1 MCKTPNETYINSILY
16 MSHMVRNEEKLE
28 QALQLRK
35 RGFTLEEIAKY
46 VAVSKSTVSKWL
58 KNNANSIEVTKQ
70 NKRRAGQENAKRLKL
85 MSKTR
90 TRERTNRYKEVE
102 QSAEVEFKHYK
113 KNPLFIAGLI
123 TYASLGDMTGETGI
137 IRLTTARVVAHKTF
151 ISFAVEYLG
160 VPKNKIKLWLFL
172 YTDHNEES
180 CMRKWH
186 KATTLPYS
194 QFHKNQVIK
203 GKPKHKT
210 LHHGVGNTIIGS
222 TVLKHKLIRW
232 IELMQKELIK

>member
-1 MCKTPNETYINSILY
+1 
-16 MSHMVRNEEKLE
+16 MVRNKDKFE
-28 QALQLRK
+28 QALQLRT

-46 VAVSKSTVSKWL
+46 VDVSKSTVSKWL
-58 KNNANSIEVTKQ
+58 KNNAISAEITKQ

-90 TRERTNRYKEVE
+90 TRERANRYKEVE

-113 KNPLFIAGLI
+113 NNPLFIAGLT
-123 TYASLGDMTGETGI
+123 TYASLGDVTEGRN
-137 IRLTTARVVAHKTF
+137 IRLTTARMMAHKTF
-151 ISFAVEYLG
+151 IGFAVEYLG

-172 YTDHNEES
+172 YADHGEET
-180 CMRKWH
+180 CMKKWH
-186 KATTLPYS
+186 KATTLPYA
-194 QFHKNQVIK
+194 QFHKNQIIK

-210 LHHGVGNTIIGS
+210 LHHGVGNTIIGN
-222 TVLKHKLIRW
+222 TVLKRKLIRW